1 MAKRTITVRYTG
13 FRECPNCGGRGD
25 DGAAWRPMQC
35 RRCKGRGSLV
45 TGVEV
50 EDSIEGMLPRSRY
63 DFYATGE
70 VELIDFDEEDEIE
83 VIGPE

>member
-1 MAKRTITVRYTG
+1 MARRTVTVRYTD

-25 DGAAWRPMQC
+25 DGAAWRPIQC

-50 EDSIEGMLPRSRY
+50 EDSIEGILPRSRY